1 MANETNQ
8 ASIIDFVATC
18 PNGHLSD
25 TQTKSAEAIADL
37 IARHT
42 LTAYCPTCGVT
53 FQVPANTTR
62 ELMEKIAKSNL

>member
-1 MANETNQ
+1 MH
-8 ASIIDFVATC
+8 FVATC

-42 LTAYCPTCGVT
+42 LTAFCPICGIT

-62 ELMEKIAKSNL
+62 ELLEKIAESNR